1 LAEELKKIS
10 AFGLMPEMYPKLVEL
25 GFVADLLS
33 LLAHEN
39 SDISAATV
47 TLLNE
52 LTDEDALAEM
62 TPEGEQGIH
71 VFLTALLKEELLS
84 ILVQNL
90 DRFDPDNTEEKQA
103 IFESM
108 GKESSINGNGF
119 RHY

>member
-1 LAEELKKIS
+1 
-10 AFGLMPEMYPKLVEL
+10 MPEMYPKLVDM
-25 GFVADLLS
+25 GFVSDLLS

-62 TPEGEQGIH
+62 TPEGEQGIQI
-71 VFLTALLKEELLS
+71 FLKALLDEELLS

-90 DRFDPDNTEEKQA
+90 DRFHSDDAEEKQA

-108 GKESSINGNGF
+108 GKK
-119 RHY
+119 